1 MSLSTKDVSA
11 GGNSGPSKLIEP
23 GNIMASIS
31 KIELDQPSFLV
42 KDQGYYLVLHMEGPD
57 LGEEFEGF
65 FIDKDNES
73 LGRHKGQVGRVKYSK
88 WPFKDGETKSG
99 IVINRDNEIMKA
111 IKQLGIRLG
120 EDVDNWFISQDDK
133 FETIEELITAIN
145 ECGLYFGKPMNYC
158 IAARQY
164 MKQNGYTG
172 NDCYLPKYKRDA
184 LPYEEITASPS
195 KLAKF
200 DEATH
205 VEAPQP
211 VNSFSGDDEMSSG
224 AAPAPT
230 GGGNFDI

>member
-11 GGNSGPSKLIEP
+11 GGQGPSKLIEP
-23 GNIMASIS
+23 GNIMATIS

-42 KDQGYYLVLHMEGPD
+42 KDAGYYLVLHLEGPN

-99 IVINRDNEIMKA
+99 IQITRDIEIMKA

-120 EDVDNWFISQDDK
+120 DDTDNWFIEQDDK
-133 FETIEELITAIN
+133 FETIEDLITAVN
-145 ECGLYFGKPMNYC
+145 ESGLYFKTPLNYC
-158 IAARQY
+158 VASRQY

-172 NDCYLPKYKRDA
+172 NDCYLPKYNKNA
-184 LPYEEITASPS
+184 LPYEEITASP
-195 KLAKF
+195 AKIAVF
-200 DEATH
+200 NESTH
-205 VEAPQP
+205 VEAVAP
-211 VNSFSGDDEMSSG
+211 VKDFSGTDDMSTDSG
-224 AAPAPT
+224 APV
-230 GGGNFDI
+230 GGDFDI